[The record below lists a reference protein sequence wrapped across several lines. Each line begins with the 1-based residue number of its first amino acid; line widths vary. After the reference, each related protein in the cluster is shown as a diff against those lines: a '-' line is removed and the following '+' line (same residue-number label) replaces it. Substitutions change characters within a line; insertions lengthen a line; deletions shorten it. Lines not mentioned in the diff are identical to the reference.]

1 MRQDRY
7 VVPVKA
13 EHKGAIPGLVHDI
26 SASGAT
32 LFIEPMAAVK
42 ANNELR
48 ELAAKEKLEIDRI
61 LAELSTDC
69 AEHRDDISADF
80 EILVRLDLIFAKAK
94 LSYKLNCQSAAGEP
108 GGIVL
113 RRPGTRCW
121 IRPRLCLSAWSW
133 GTALIPW

>member
-13 EHKGAIPGLVHDI
+13 EHKGAVPGLVHDI

-48 ELAAKEKLEIDRI
+48 ELSAKEKLEIERI
-61 LAELSTDC
+61 LAELSADC
-69 AEHRDDISADF
+69 AEHRDDISSDF
-80 EILVRLDLIFAKAK
+80 EVLVRLDFDTL
-94 LSYKLNCQSAAGEP
+94 Q
-108 GGIVL
+108 
-113 RRPGTRCW
+113 RRSCP
-121 IRPRLCLSAWSW
+121 INS
-133 GTALIPW
+133 TARALLWMARA